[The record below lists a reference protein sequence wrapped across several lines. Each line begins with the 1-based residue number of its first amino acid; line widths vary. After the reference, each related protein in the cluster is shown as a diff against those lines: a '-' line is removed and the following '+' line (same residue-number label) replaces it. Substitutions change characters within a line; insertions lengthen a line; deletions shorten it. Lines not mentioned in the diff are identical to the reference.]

1 MEVLGSDPGRGLTPA
16 FGLFAGAARR
26 PDDHEQLA
34 RAGATRKRL
43 RLDAELFREPQRH
56 ALAPRR
62 EVHRRLRIAEVRRA
76 ADFLDRVPE
85 AADMARDL
93 PRVVDVA
100 AAVQHRYRAAP

>member
-1 MEVLGSDPGRGLTPA
+1 MGLTPAVDRTSGVRPMGLTPA

-34 RAGATRKRL
+34 RAGAARKRL

-85 AADMARDL
+85 AADMAPPPPPPL
-93 PRVVDVA
+93 CV
-100 AAVQHRYRAAP
+100 